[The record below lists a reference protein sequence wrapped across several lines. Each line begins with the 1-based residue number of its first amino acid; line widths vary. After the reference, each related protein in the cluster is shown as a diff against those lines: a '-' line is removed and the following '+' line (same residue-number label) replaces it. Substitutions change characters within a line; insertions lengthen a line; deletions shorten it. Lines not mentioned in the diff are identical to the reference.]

1 MPLQDGR
8 DRLILVGRLGAA
20 HGVRGEIRLLSFTQD
35 RAAILSYA
43 PLFDRAGTRAFS
55 LRASRPL
62 KDGAFIVRLDGVDS
76 REAAQALTNLDL
88 YVSREKLPATQ
99 EEEFYVA
106 DLVGLLAQDP
116 EGRPIGHVRDV
127 LDYGAGQ
134 ILEVA
139 PEAGGETLLFPFT
152 RAVAP
157 GVDLAAGVI
166 VIAAP
171 VEIEAREEAGGD
183 AADAP

>member
-1 MPLQDGR
+1 MAVR
-8 DRLILVGRLGAA
+8 DKLILVGRLGAA

-43 PLFDRAGTRAFS
+43 PLLDSTGTRAFAV
-55 LRASRPL
+55 RASRPL
-62 KDGAFIVRLDGVDS
+62 KDGAFIVRLEGIED
-76 REAAQALTNLDL
+76 RTAAQALTNLDL
-88 YVSREKLPATQ
+88 YASREKLPATQ

-116 EGRPIGHVRDV
+116 EGRPIGQVRDV
-127 LDYGAGQ
+127 LDYGAGR

-139 PEAGGETLLFPFT
+139 PDAGGETLLFPFT

-157 GVDLAAGVI
+157 RVDISAGVI

-171 VEIEAREEAGGD
+171 VEVEAREEAGGD